1 MNTHAVLLQGI
12 AILIQCVIV
21 LMSTVSDSWDA
32 AVTLSQLYLLA
43 QSIAFIAIIMD
54 NRRGGISYMIE
65 FFLLFFIA
73 LPALLQI
80 SKRVFPWF
88 AMLQPIH
95 ICSAFG
101 ILSLSHLALHA
112 GYILSNRKAEVSLRS
127 NKQQAMTTK
136 SAWFY
141 TRWAWAVA
149 VLAIFLAVLAGP
161 SNLFVARF
169 ELADTEMGGL
179 SQQFLYMCRSL
190 SLLAMVMILF
200 LIKYTKN
207 LQLKRVNIYVLIG
220 FIPFFLIINYLPAL
234 PRFVLFGVFIAIS
247 TLFVNYFSPKIK
259 SLVAI
264 ASVLILFIVFPA
276 IKSLGKGELDT
287 SGLEQRTSAG
297 AATDYLLRVDFDA
310 FMQVTETVH
319 YYADDIGPGLYG
331 KNFLGV
337 AFFFIPRAIWLD
349 KPKSTGI
356 YVAERLGYVYLNVSS
371 PLPAE
376 ALMGFGLIG
385 PVLVFYLLAFFV
397 SRIERNAKHYK
408 WRSPTPEAFIL
419 YAISMAFIVI
429 VLRGALNA
437 VAPQFATAFLMFFV
451 VMFFRNKKIVMRNT
465 AKVTGSKL

>member
-73 LPALLQI
+73 LPALLQV

-95 ICSAFG
+95 VCSAFG
-101 ILSLSHLALHA
+101 LLAISHIALHI
-112 GYILSNRKAEVSLRS
+112 GYIASNRKTVNDLRS
-127 NKQQAMTTK
+127 NSQQTISTQ

-141 TRWAWAVA
+141 TRWAWVVA
-149 VLAIFLAVLAGP
+149 ILAILLAALAGP
-161 SNLFVARF
+161 SNLFIARF
-169 ELADTEMGGL
+169 ELADTEMGGM

-200 LIKYTKN
+200 LVKYTKN
-207 LQLKRVNIYVLIG
+207 LQLKRINIYVLIG
-220 FIPFFLIINYLPAL
+220 FIPFFLVINYLPAL
-234 PRFVLFGVFIAIS
+234 PRFVLFGIFIAVSTVFI
-247 TLFVNYFSPKIK
+247 NYFSPKMK
-259 SLVAI
+259 SFIAI
-264 ASVLILFIVFPA
+264 VSVLILFVVFPT
-276 IKSLGKGELDT
+276 IKSLGHGELNT
-287 SGLEQRTSAG
+287 AGLEQRGSAG
-297 AATDYLLRVDFDA
+297 AVTDYLLRVDFDA

-319 YYADDIGPGLYG
+319 YYSDDIGPGLYG
-331 KNFLGV
+331 KNFIGV
-337 AFFFIPRAIWLD
+337 AFFFIPRAIWPD
-349 KPKSTGI
+349 KPKSTGM

-371 PLPAE
+371 PLTAE

-385 PVLVFYLLAFFV
+385 PVLVFILLSIFV
-397 SRIERNAKHYK
+397 TRIERNAKEYK
-408 WRSPTPEAFIL
+408 WRIPTPEAFIF

-437 VAPQFATAFLMFFV
+437 VAPQFATAFLAFYVVSFFV
-451 VMFFRNKKIVMRNT
+451 NKKFVLRGKRINN
-465 AKVTGSKL
+465 